1 MLLVQIILNFF
12 LEILKLIHII
22 FFLNTFSLRKIPDI
36 QIAFATIS
44 TVTFYGMSQRL
55 QNSRIH

>member
-12 LEILKLIHII
+12 LEILKLIQII

-44 TVTFYGMSQRL
+44 TVTF
-55 QNSRIH
+55 